1 MRTTAPSLSSLSSPS
16 RRRLLDLPCAYR
28 QHTLDGRRH
37 GGPLGQGRSHRPTRS
52 RKQQSS
58 FSRASPRPGCRR
70 SSAQTRS
77 GPTSACRSSPCRLG
91 PPAEAERPLGR
102 PPRPPVDLVRRRP
115 ERRRVKKRAQVRPGP
130 VQAGFLVVHRRT
142 RPSLDR
148 QLVLLGPRP
157 RPDQRL
163 RRGGTVYRPAAPPKQ
178 KRKLDVEVGGD
189 KKRGRGA
196 SGSVVR
202 RDDAKVDSDVG
213 RAGGSAPLG
222 LGPLRYKRKVPAQGT
237 LSLAPVKGP
246 AAAGGA
252 SSSASRVKVGLS
264 RGTSAST
271 VALVRPL
278 SPSVFS

>member
-1 MRTTAPSLSSLSSPS
+1 VLTDSTLSTAAVMADPSGKAALTAPPAPASNNPRSLAP
-16 RRRLLDLPCAYR
+16 R
-28 QHTLDGRRH
+28 QGQAAAAP
-37 GGPLGQGRSHRPTRS
+37 PLRP
-52 RKQQSS
+52 
-58 FSRASPRPGCRR
+58 AV
-70 SSAQTRS
+70 AQ
-77 GPTSACRSSPCRLG
+77 
-91 PPAEAERPLGR
+91 PAPVGR
-102 PPRPPVDLVRRRP
+102 PPAVSVLQPKPSGLSVAHP
-115 ERRRVKKRAQVRPGP
+115 VRPSTSSDAAQSAGASRSAPKSAQGP
-130 VQAGFLVVHRRT
+130 YKPGSSSSTAA
-142 RPSLDR
+142 P
-148 QLVLLGPRP
+148 GPRSTANSSSSALALDP
-157 RPDQRL
+157 TNAYAEAGPS
-163 RRGGTVYRPAAPPKQ
+163 TAAPPKQ